1 MASSK
6 VTRRTSP
13 IPGSSM
19 KRSREN
25 TEEGDNRSIFTPKC
39 AKMNSVDGPS
49 VIAEFNA
56 PLELANDSDD
66 EDVSMEVGE
75 DTSCQRT
82 MILTDAKFN
91 PLISHKAQYL
101 VRPIMRLKDK
111 IEAVYSVR
119 QDAPAEKT
127 ELAENLLKF
136 KAELGKLRTE
146 IAKKISG
153 DGVNSAEEARLVIN
167 KIFAKNIE
175 HGQL

>member
-1 MASSK
+1 
-6 VTRRTSP
+6 
-13 IPGSSM
+13 
-19 KRSREN
+19 
-25 TEEGDNRSIFTPKC
+25 
-39 AKMNSVDGPS
+39 
-49 VIAEFNA
+49 
-56 PLELANDSDD
+56 
-66 EDVSMEVGE
+66 
-75 DTSCQRT
+75 
-82 MILTDAKFN
+82 
-91 PLISHKAQYL
+91 
-101 VRPIMRLKDK
+101 MRLKDK